1 MATDSYGHEA
11 TENTPGAHSHD
22 HTHVSAAAKG
32 THAAHRHPHLHLE
45 DREADAKV
53 NGHTHPVRPRR
64 LPWEANES

>member
-11 TENTPGAHSHD
+11 TENTQAPTATT
-22 HTHVSAAAKG
+22 HTHASAAKG

-45 DREADAKV
+45 DREADRKV

-64 LPWEANES
+64 LPWEANEN